1 MSRSLRFLG
10 VAVAAWVGIRAVS
23 LGMVPGTDMLA
34 IDRPAAAAEVADAP
48 SALPPVERTDL
59 TPPELAAPSAPP
71 LAGYPYAAAYPPAY
85 GAYPGYAA
93 PPPYGYPAAD
103 PAPHRVYYYPA
114 YAPANYAPAY
124 PPGPRRRGQS
134 TPQYA
139 ELQDYPGLPY
149 TREPVPPLDQ
159 WPLARIV
166 SGRSRSLPQ
175 EASSVPLPARFDRL
189 QLSSWA
195 MLRQRPGPGSLG
207 TNGMLGGSQAGM
219 RLSYRFDPRFAVGL
233 RTSVPL
239 GTATRGGEAALGLRY
254 QPFAAIPVSLTA
266 ERRQAFGKG
275 GGRSAFALFAEG
287 GLWDRPIVA
296 GFNLDAYVQGG
307 VVGMRRRDLFF
318 DGAATL
324 TRPLWRGISVGGGVW
339 GGMQPGLSRLDV
351 GPRVS
356 MRLRRGMRVHLD
368 YRYKALGNAQPGSG
382 AVVTL
387 AGDF

>member
-1 MSRSLRFLG
+1 MAKTDANGDTAQPMRVDTALVRELAELLNANELTEIEVEDG
-10 VAVAAWVGIRAVS
+10 GRKIKVKREAAA
-23 LGMVPGTDMLA
+23 VPGF
-34 IDRPAAAAEVADAP
+34 AAA
-48 SALPPVERTDL
+48 
-59 TPPELAAPSAPP
+59 
-71 LAGYPYAAAYPPAY
+71 
-85 GAYPGYAA
+85 
-93 PPPYGYPAAD
+93 
-103 PAPHRVYYYPA
+103 PA
-114 YAPANYAPAY
+114 YAPAFAP

-134 TPQYA
+134 APQYA
-139 ELQDYPGLPY
+139 ELEYYSGLPY

-166 SGRSRSLPQ
+166 SGRSRSQPQ

-195 MLRQRPGPGSLG
+195 MLRQRPGQASLG

-287 GLWDRPIVA
+287 GLYHRPV
-296 GFNLDAYVQGG
+296 FNKIYLDGYVQGG
-307 VVGMRRRDLFF
+307 VVGARRRDLFI
-318 DGAATL
+318 DGGATL
-324 TRPLWRGISVGGGVW
+324 TRPIWRNFSAGIGVW
-339 GGMQPGLSRLDV
+339 GAAQTGLYRLDI
-351 GPRVS
+351 GPRLTMDV
-356 MRLRRGMRVHLD
+356 RRGIKVHAD
-368 YRYKALGNAQPGSG
+368 YRKRLVGNAAPQSG
-382 AVVTL
+382 PALTL
-387 AGDF
+387 AADF